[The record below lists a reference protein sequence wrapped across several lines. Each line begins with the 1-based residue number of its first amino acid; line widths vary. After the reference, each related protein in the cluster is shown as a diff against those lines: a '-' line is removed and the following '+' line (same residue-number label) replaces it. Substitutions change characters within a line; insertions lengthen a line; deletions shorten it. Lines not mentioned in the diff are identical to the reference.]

1 MKFSEFI
8 LNEDKAY
15 LGHKVGDILT
25 AAHDLQDDIENLGA
39 RQISRMADSIVNHI
53 RKILHQQ
60 WQPVHKKHLK
70 ELQAIAVMIKK
81 AIDEKK
87 QQGTTFDLKETI
99 KMCIQKLED
108 VSTKLGTP
116 VNKASAPPTDDGEN
130 MNDDDFKLTGD
141 GPIEKTQDN
150 QKPENN
156 EDQSGF

>member
-1 MKFSEFI
+1 MRFSEFI
-8 LNEDKAY
+8 LNENKAY

-25 AAHDLQDDIENLGA
+25 AAHDLQDDIDNLGA
-39 RQISRMADSIVNHI
+39 RQISRMADSIVSHI

-60 WQPVHKKHLK
+60 WEPIHKSYLK

-87 QQGTTFDLKETI
+87 EQGTTYDLKETI

-116 VNKASAPPTDDGEN
+116 VNKATAPPVDDGEN
-130 MNDDDFKLTGD
+130 MDDNDFELTGD
-141 GPIEKTQDN
+141 GPIEKTPDNNQPEQD
-150 QKPENN
+150 Q
-156 EDQSGF
+156 GF